1 MCYWGE
7 KYLSHEA
14 PNSKYSTQDSQLMRW
29 FIFEWNIHWKIMF
42 RFAFACYAT
51 TISQW
56 LTEPRI
62 VHRLK
67 MFEQQFYWSSEF
79 PNREKKSHFFKCKWK
94 HCVNIVHEW
103 FQSLF
108 RCEQIECSVL
118 AVKDL
123 DLVSSN
129 IYCGL
134 FPISARKSNRILIAC
149 GFREFFWMSK
159 LKSHDV
165 LALVFFHFVPGV
177 KKLSLNITLYAC
189 LAFRIYVC
197 CVWIVSGKSFNKPF
211 SNYNNIKNNNKTTEQ
226 AFSRTKTTM
235 TTIPQSTCRLFVLLS
250 SIVILF

>member
-29 FIFEWNIHWKIMF
+29 FLFKWNIHWKIMF

-56 LTEPRI
+56 LTESRI

-67 MFEQQFYWSSEF
+67 MFEQQFYCSSDF
-79 PNREKKSHFFKCKWK
+79 PNREKKSHFFQMQMETLCE
-94 HCVNIVHEW
+94 HCSRTIPKPLSMWAN
-103 FQSLF
+103 
-108 RCEQIECSVL
+108 RVL

-134 FPISARKSNRILIAC
+134 FPISARKNQIAFWLHVDFGNFFEWANWKAMMFWLWFFPFRAWREKVVTKYYLVCLFSLSNLC
-149 GFREFFWMSK
+149 LLCMDCCRE
-159 LKSHDV
+159 
-165 LALVFFHFVPGV
+165 
-177 KKLSLNITLYAC
+177 I
-189 LAFRIYVC
+189 I
-197 CVWIVSGKSFNKPF
+197 
-211 SNYNNIKNNNKTTEQ
+211 
-226 AFSRTKTTM
+226 
-235 TTIPQSTCRLFVLLS
+235 
-250 SIVILF
+250 